1 MVSVLQAEAQ
11 PGSVCKCI
19 QSAKRRKSVPYRQLS
34 NPEETSRKS
43 EKSCRFTPFCK
54 GGRKKKLRHAR
65 NSLNTDMAYCPIRYC
80 LRQSISSLC
89 CMTNSL
95 RLSSTEE
102 LYFASSVPYFMRF
115 ITTVWLHLLVPS
127 LNLLHAS
134 SRAIN
139 MSISER
145 RSSLTQ
151 LRSVIRKSICNS

>member
-1 MVSVLQAEAQ
+1 MQTVRKTSEI
-11 PGSVCKCI
+11 GSIPTTVKP
-19 QSAKRRKSVPYRQLS
+19 RRYGQEV
-34 NPEETSRKS
+34 S
-43 EKSCRFTPFCK
+43 EKLQIHSFCDD
-54 GGRKKKLRHAR
+54 GRKKKLRHAR
-65 NSLNTDMAYCPIRYC
+65 NSLNTDMAYYPIRYC

-95 RLSSTEE
+95 RLRNTEE
-102 LYFASSVPYFMRF
+102 LHFCFKCTIFMRF

-127 LNLLHAS
+127 LNLSHAS